1 MAPMSDD
8 IRWTVEELV
17 ELSARLLPEDKGS
30 SKRVRWNPN
39 PRLIRYYTTLGLLD
53 RAFGARGR
61 VVHYGSR
68 HLLQLLAVKAL
79 QAQGHTLQEIQE
91 RLYGQPDKTLRE
103 LSGLPGDWFEQALQ
117 KQAEPTSGSARSE
130 FWKQPPNFQA
140 SSTGAGDSTAAL
152 PLQGIEL
159 ATGMTLLLDRRIYP
173 QVDTVRL
180 RQVALTLLEALESPA
195 DRSRTPDPR

>member
-1 MAPMSDD
+1 MSDD

-53 RAFGARGR
+53 RAFGVRGR
-61 VVHYGSR
+61 AVHYGSR
-68 HLLQLLAVKAL
+68 HLLQLLSVKAL
-79 QAQGHTLQEIQE
+79 QAQGHALQEIQE
-91 RLYGQPDKTLRE
+91 RLYGQPNQVLQE
-103 LSGLPGDWFEQALQ
+103 LSGLPDDWFEQALQ
-117 KQAEPTSGSARSE
+117 RQAESTTDSTRSR

-140 SSTGAGDSTAAL
+140 SSTGAEDSNAAL

-180 RQVALTLLEALESPA
+180 RQVALTLLEALESPT
-195 DRSRTPDPR
+195 DSSRTPGPR